1 MSNKTGGNGEM
12 KKEYRIER
20 NMCLHYASMYYAAVK
35 DDFVSAAKKITKER
49 YSIVLDPQLEML
61 LKAAYEIGFADAMI
75 LGINR
80 DDHDES
86 YGEEPTCKPR
96 ATTAR

>member
-1 MSNKTGGNGEM
+1 MSNKTGGDGEM
-12 KKEYRIER
+12 KKEDRIER
-20 NMCLHYASMYYAAVK
+20 NAFLNFANMYYAAIK
-35 DDFVSAAKKITKER
+35 DDFVSATKKIAKER
-49 YSIVLDPQLEML
+49 CSIVVDPQLEML
-61 LKAAYEIGFADAMI
+61 LKAAYEIGFADAMS
-75 LGINR
+75 LGIDR